1 MRHDLT
7 HRLRDD
13 TPVYPGDPPVSVSP
27 AATMDADGYRV
38 TRLSLSTHAGTHVD
52 APSHLLADGATLGD
66 YPIDAFSLDAR
77 LVDADADAREPIGPD
92 VLPDDA
98 DADVVVLRTGYDAH
112 WGSARYRDHPYL
124 APETAER
131 LARRGQ
137 HLALDAASPD
147 PSPPADADAS
157 GEPDVYPAHRAL
169 FDAGLLVFENLRD
182 LAGIPER
189 FRLDAYP
196 LRVDADGAPVRA
208 VAVTDD

>member
-1 MRHDLT
+1 
-7 HRLRDD
+7 
-13 TPVYPGDPPVSVSP
+13 
-27 AATMDADGYRV
+27 MDADGYRV

-66 YPIDAFSLDAR
+66 YPIEAFSLDAR

-92 VLPDDA
+92 VLPDDDA
-98 DADVVVLRTGYDAH
+98 ADVVVLRTDYDAH

-147 PSPPADADAS
+147 PSPPADDAVATS
-157 GEPDVYPAHRAL
+157 GEPDGYPAHRAL
-169 FDAGLLVFENLRD
+169 FEAGLLVFENLRN
-182 LAGIPER
+182 LAGLPAR

-208 VAVTDD
+208 VAVTGD